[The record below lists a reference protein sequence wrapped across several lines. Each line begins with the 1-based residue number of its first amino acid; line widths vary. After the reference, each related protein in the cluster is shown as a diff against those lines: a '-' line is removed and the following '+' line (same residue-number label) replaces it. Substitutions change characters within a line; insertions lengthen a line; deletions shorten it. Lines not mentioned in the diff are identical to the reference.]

1 MIHIKIARRIDI
13 IMAQW
18 VLFNYCFL
26 SISIQFILLVSLEGI
41 IFTKASQFIKC
52 VISCNTMEKKCYR
65 NCDHFYF
72 MFSTNKCLCCMSAWE
87 NTSHKH
93 AHMSSR
99 MNLSFAL
106 ILWLRNESLLIGVRA
121 SKRISSVFAAC
132 ILHVYFLEATM
143 PLWSARMPMSL
154 RYDDCSPKAR
164 LYGAYKLHAA
174 VNLSQRKTSATSVTT

>member
-1 MIHIKIARRIDI
+1 MTQTGHVWPATKYVYGSRFIGPSVIEDTYI
-13 IMAQW
+13 
-18 VLFNYCFL
+18 YTL
-26 SISIQFILLVSLEGI
+26 SLTKHFIRV
-41 IFTKASQFIKC
+41 T
-52 VISCNTMEKKCYR
+52 SCTTMEKKCYR

-93 AHMSSR
+93 AHMNSR
-99 MNLSFAL
+99 MNLSSAL
-106 ILWLRNESLLIGVRA
+106 ILWLGNESLLIGVRA